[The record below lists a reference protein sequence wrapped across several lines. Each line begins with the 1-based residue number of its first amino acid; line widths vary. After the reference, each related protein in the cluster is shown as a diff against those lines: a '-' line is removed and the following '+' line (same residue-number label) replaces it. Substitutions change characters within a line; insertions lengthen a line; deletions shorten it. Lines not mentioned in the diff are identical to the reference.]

1 MTGPTFSPDGKWMW
15 NGSEWI
21 PAPPQSDV
29 VPTENL
35 DKAEIESVANETGV
49 ESETLANVAPYFDE
63 NRDGELQRNEI
74 QQAAMS
80 LATQPTISAPTNNVD
95 EGIMPQHQMVQPT
108 PMQIMQPMMQQSVM
122 PQPAAPLP
130 PQPMMQQSVMPQPA
144 APLPPQ
150 PMMQQP
156 MLQKSAFNQHGAQF
170 ATQPQKNKKILLVS
184 AVVALILIASGVLYV
199 WSENLA
205 GDQVD
210 PIENGWLFCNN
221 NCDEALGDQV
231 STVNFGADGSFSGW
245 TLEEQNTF
253 ATMSWSTSGN
263 EITIGYKFAEG
274 WLYKE
279 GKYEIIDEFMFVS
292 IYKEIYPESI
302 NSGSIV
308 VKENPDVLILL
319 SKDSVPNPHPNA
331 FNYYLNQN
339 EDRLESIVPDWWI
352 SDLDLADDA
361 TSEDFSMYDFYLSDA
376 ASDLTSDSDEPIV
389 YVAMDSG
396 DDLSWATVVVQLSV
410 DNGPYSECTNPDQA
424 TGTGCALSDNG
435 DGKWGFGEEITISEG
450 SADLC
455 SDSCDVTVK
464 ILDRAS
470 NKLIYESSVT
480 SVI

>member
-29 VPTENL
+29 IPSENI
-35 DKAEIESVANETGV
+35 DRAQIDTVASESGV

-63 NRDGELQRNEI
+63 NRDGELQQNEI
-74 QQAAMS
+74 QQAALS

-95 EGIMPQHQMVQPT
+95 EGIIPQHQMVQPT
-108 PMQIMQPMMQQSVM
+108 PMQTMQPMMQQSVM

-130 PQPMMQQSVMPQPA
+130 PQPMMQQPVMPQPA

-205 GDQVD
+205 GEQVD

-308 VKENPDVLILL
+308 VKENPDVFFLL
-319 SKDSVPNPHPNA
+319 SKDSVPNPSVSA
-331 FNYYLNQN
+331 YVDYINQN
-339 EDRLESIVPDWWI
+339 EDRLDTIVPDWWI